1 MKSTFIRL
9 TLLTIAGGFLL
20 TACNKEEDLKP
31 VLPGDLSGLGGD
43 TWTQTAIDK
52 WLYDSLTVPYNIA
65 VKYKWDQFEFD
76 ISRTLVPPD
85 EDRVIPLWRVLND
98 VWIKPYVAEAGKVFF
113 NKYSPKNFILA
124 GSNSY
129 NDNGSVILGTAEG
142 GRKIVLYAVNKFR
155 VKGDP
160 GYNPNTDSTFVKT
173 FFIQTIHHEFGH
185 ILHQN
190 VLYPQGFKK
199 INPELYNGQNWI
211 NVSDGDA
218 KKDGFV
224 TSYASSN
231 FDDDF
236 VETIA
241 ILLVNGKTGFDYIVN
256 SIPAGTSVNGT
267 TRAQAQEYL
276 RQKEAFVVN
285 YFKQSYN
292 IDFYALQARCRTALS
307 NYIL

>member
-1 MKSTFIRL
+1 MKNKMLRCVL
-9 TLLTIAGGFLL
+9 MIATGSILFSS
-20 TACNKEEDLKP
+20 CKKEEALQP

-85 EDRVIPLWRVLND
+85 EAKVIPLWRVLND

-113 NKYSPKNFILA
+113 NKFSPKTFVLA

-160 GYNPNTDSTFVKT
+160 NYNPNTDSNFVKT

-190 VLYPQGFKK
+190 VLYSQNFKK
-199 INPELYNGQNWI
+199 VNPGLYNGQNWI
-211 NVSDGDA
+211 NVSDGNA
-218 KKDGFV
+218 RRDGFI
-224 TSYASSN
+224 TSYGSSA
-231 FDDDF
+231 FDEDF
-236 VETIA
+236 VEMIA
-241 ILLVNGKTGFDYIVN
+241 MLLVNGKNGFDHIVN
-256 SIPAGTSVNGT
+256 SIPAGTSINGT
-267 TRAQAQEYL
+267 TRAQAQSFL
-276 RQKEAFVVN
+276 RQKEAFVVS
-285 YFKQSYN
+285 YFRQTYN
-292 IDFYALQARCRTALS
+292 VDFYALQARCRAALS
-307 NYIL
+307 QYIL